1 MANAHLENRDQ
12 LDAAILSRVLKDN
25 AFRELLMKDP
35 RAALEEVI
43 GSDVPDNIKIN
54 VLVESENNFYIILP
68 PGANSPKFAEPSQG
82 ELLRAA
88 AAYCTGLTTNISN
101 VNYFTDGICAGS
113 CACCG

>member
-54 VLVESENNFYIILP
+54 VLVESENNFYIISRQAPTLQS
-68 PGANSPKFAEPSQG
+68 SPS
-82 ELLRAA
+82 LLRVSFCERLPRIAPA
-88 AAYCTGLTTNISN
+88 SPQTFLT
-101 VNYFTDGICAGS
+101 
-113 CACCG
+113 